1 MPTDSTVPLTRRQ
14 LLARSAGALAGAALA
29 AAAGPLV
36 GCRRGPRPDVLFVV
50 ADDLNDWVGFLGG
63 HPQAQTPNLDRLARR
78 GVAFRNAHCPSPLCN
93 PSRTS
98 VLTGIPPWR
107 HGIYGNGVSFRR
119 VLPGARTLPQVF
131 RDGGYRVL
139 GGGKIF
145 HTVEDDRDTWDA
157 YEETAATASERKHR
171 GLSRSFDWG
180 PVDVPLE
187 QMHDGKLAR
196 WAAGQWRD
204 TKGPLFLAVGF
215 TGPHLPWLVPREI
228 YRLYDPATVTMPEVP
243 PDDLDD
249 VPPQGIRLSRYPS
262 DVDRQIEAAGSAREA
277 VAAYLAAVH
286 AFDTAIGPLVEA
298 IDARPDAVVVFWS
311 DHGFHLGEKRHWRKW
326 TLWEES
332 TRVPLIVAAPE
343 ARAGA
348 VCDQPANLQGLYP
361 LLVGMCG
368 LEAEIHPENK
378 SLRPLLADPAAAVL
392 GPAAMSFR
400 KDLALRSERWRYIRY
415 WNGDEELY
423 DHQQDPGEWHNLA
436 GRPEVAAVSEQ
447 LAALLPAD
455 PQYQRLSGEQPED

>member
-1 MPTDSTVPLTRRQ
+1 MPVDPTARLTRRA
-14 LLARSAGALAGAALA
+14 LLARSAGTLAGAALA

-50 ADDLNDWVGFLGG
+50 ADDLNDWVGCLGG
-63 HPQAQTPNLDRLARR
+63 HPQAHTPNLDRLAGR
-78 GVAFRNAHCPSPLCN
+78 GVLFRNAHCPSPLCN
-93 PSRTS
+93 PSRTT
-98 VLTGIPPWR
+98 VLTGIPAWR
-107 HGIYGNGVSFRR
+107 HGIYGNGVSFRGA
-119 VLPGARTLPQVF
+119 LPDARSLPQLF
-131 RDGGYRVL
+131 RDAGYRAI

-157 YEETAATASERKHR
+157 YEETVATASERRHR
-171 GLSRSFDWG
+171 GLSRNFDWG

-196 WAAGQWRD
+196 WAAEQWRG
-204 TKGPLFLAVGF
+204 TRGPLFLGVGF

-228 YRLYDPATVTMPEVP
+228 YDRYDPAAVTMPVVP

-249 VPPQGIRLSRYPS
+249 VPPQGLRLSRYPS
-262 DVDRQIEAAGSAREA
+262 DAYRQIEAAGIAREG

-286 AFDTAIGPLVEA
+286 AFDAAIAPLV
-298 IDARPDAVVVFWS
+298 DALDSRPDAVVVFWS
-311 DHGFHLGEKRHWRKW
+311 DHGFHLGEKHHWRKW

-332 TRVPLIVAAPE
+332 TRVPLMIAAPE

-348 VCDQPANLQGLYP
+348 VSDQPVNLQGLYP
-361 LLVGMCG
+361 LLVELCG
-368 LEAEIHPENK
+368 LKADVHPENK

-392 GPAAMSFR
+392 GPAVTSFR
-400 KDLALRSERWRYIRY
+400 KDLAVRSERWRYIRY
-415 WNGDEELY
+415 WDGGEELY
-423 DHQQDPGEWHNLA
+423 DHVEDPGEWRNLA
-436 GRPEVAAVSEQ
+436 GRPEVAAVREQ

-455 PQYQRLSGEQPED
+455 PEYLRLTGEQPED